1 MYSETAAA
9 AGLAYA
15 RTDDY
20 AFEGSA
26 DATLPAIGAGVK
38 FDSVISD
45 HLALIRRRSVRARDL
60 AAQPTLHNALSSHLW
75 HSENAGARWLPTF
88 VTPDMRP
95 ETVRPAAPCH
105 VKSPACRPRWV
116 PS

>member
-26 DATLPAIGAGVK
+26 DATLPAIGAGVEL
-38 FDSVISD
+38 DSVISD
-45 HLALIRRRSVRARDL
+45 HLTSVGRRSVRARDL
-60 AAQPTLHNALSSHLW
+60 AAQPTLHNAPVVALLAFGKRGRAVASDIRHAR
-75 HSENAGARWLPTF
+75 HAPRNREARRAVPREVAG
-88 VTPDMRP
+88 V
-95 ETVRPAAPCH
+95 
-105 VKSPACRPRWV
+105 
-116 PS
+116 